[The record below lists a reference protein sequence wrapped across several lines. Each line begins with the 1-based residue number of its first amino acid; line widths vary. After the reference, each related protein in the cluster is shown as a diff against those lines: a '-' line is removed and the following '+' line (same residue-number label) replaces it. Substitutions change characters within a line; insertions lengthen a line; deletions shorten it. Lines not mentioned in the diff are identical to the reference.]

1 MWEYIAGKP
10 GLFLKRLWP
19 LLVGLL
25 LPGPK
30 RSYNHGID
38 PGVEVRFEMPIDWS
52 PFVNFVRRHQNF
64 LLTTHVRPDGD
75 GLGSMLALASV
86 LRRMG
91 KEVRLTVAS
100 TIPPRYRFL
109 DPAGHI
115 QRLNLP
121 GEEFRKADAVVILD
135 TGTWNQ
141 LGDFG
146 TFLRSQSSSKA
157 VIDHHLT
164 QDDLGAV
171 RFVDVKAEAT
181 GRLVYEAIGA
191 LGEPLD
197 AEAATALFV
206 AVAMDTGWFRHA
218 NAEAKTFALTADLI
232 RAGAQPEVLYD
243 KLFESNSLGRLRLTG
258 LVLSR
263 MQVTHGGKVAHT
275 EIRRT
280 DYEATGATPQDSED
294 MVNYTRSVEG
304 VEVGLLFM
312 EQPKGGVK
320 VSFRSRAAVD
330 VARIAEQFGGGGHRL
345 ASGATVDA
353 PLDEARDRVL
363 KSVAAALGS
372 V

>member
-1 MWEYIAGKP
+1 
-10 GLFLKRLWP
+10 
-19 LLVGLL
+19 VGLL